1 MLLFLEM
8 MIFND
13 TYVKD
18 SSQKPK
24 YIKIV
29 DSIIDNING
38 QNRSK

>member
-1 MLLFLEM
+1 MLFLEM
-8 MIFND
+8 MIFNHI
-13 TYVKD
+13 YVED
-18 SSQKPK
+18 SSRKPK